1 MEIMNY
7 PFSYIRAKNEA
18 FNTVSDEKAMTIFI
32 AGLVKIWK
40 YSKHF
45 VILYP
50 ASCVHREAE
59 IKK

>member
-1 MEIMNY
+1 MEVMNY
-7 PFSYIRAKNEA
+7 RFSYARTKNDA
-18 FNTVSDEKAMTIFI
+18 FNAVSDDKAMTIFT
-32 AGLVKIWK
+32 AGLVKNWK

>member
-18 FNTVSDEKAMTIFI
+18 FNTVSEEKAMTIFI
-32 AGLVKIWK
+32 ARLVKIWK

-50 ASCVHREAE
+50 
-59 IKK
+59 K